1 LALLAV
7 AVVAATVGIV
17 AHATGILAG
26 TERATVDARFTVRG
40 SQRAPPG
47 IVIVGIDQDSLARLP
62 RFPFQRSL
70 YARVIDRLR
79 RDRARLIAFDIEFNR
94 PTTAAQDDALIDAAQ
109 RARPVV
115 FATTLIDRSGRTEVL
130 GGALIRRQIGARAG
144 ATAALPDSSGV
155 IRRLPYS
162 VNGLPS
168 FSVVIAAL
176 RRGRPVDRAAFTH
189 GGALIDYLGP
199 SGTFR
204 TISFVDVLR
213 GRAPAAAFRN
223 RVVIVG
229 ETAPSGQDLHPS
241 PLGVL
246 PGAEVQANALAT
258 ILAGYPLHQVSGWLS
273 ASLIVALAAIVPLA
287 SAARR
292 ALVTLAAA
300 GAALVALAVGAQ
312 LAFDAGRIIDVSDS
326 LLVLGLASAAT
337 IAVEYALQ
345 DRERRR
351 LRELFAAFAP
361 DVVAQ
366 VLAQPSTA
374 PRSGRVA
381 LSATRVIGGYRME
394 DVIGRGAMGVVYRA
408 TQLALARPVAV
419 KLISPDHATNPVFRE
434 RFERESRLAASV
446 EHANVIPVY
455 EAGEDDGLLF
465 IAMRY
470 VDGVDLG
477 VLVER
482 LGPLTPQ
489 RAATIVAAVAGA
501 LDAAHERGLVHRD
514 VKPANILLTDDHSE
528 HAYLTDF
535 GVAKITTSEDTAMTS
550 PGQWVGTVD
559 YIAPEQLHGDTPT
572 GSADI
577 YALGGVLHYALTG
590 YVPYPLESDVAK
602 LLAHVGSPPPTPST
616 HDPALAAF
624 DPVVA
629 RAMAKEPPD
638 RFATAA
644 QLGIAAGKAAQAAEA
659 I

>member
-1 LALLAV
+1 
-7 AVVAATVGIV
+7 
-17 AHATGILAG
+17 
-26 TERATVDARFTVRG
+26 
-40 SQRAPPG
+40 
-47 IVIVGIDQDSLARLP
+47 
-62 RFPFQRSL
+62 
-70 YARVIDRLR
+70 
-79 RDRARLIAFDIEFNR
+79 
-94 PTTAAQDDALIDAAQ
+94 
-109 RARPVV
+109 
-115 FATTLIDRSGRTEVL
+115 VL
-130 GGALIRRQIGARAG
+130 GGALIRRQIGAKAG

-162 VNGLPS
+162 VNRLSS
-168 FSVVIAAL
+168 FAVVIAGL
-176 RRGRPVDRAAFTH
+176 RRGRPVDRAAFAD

-204 TISFVDVLR
+204 TVSFVDVLR
-213 GRAPAAAFRN
+213 GRAPAAAFRD

-229 ETAPSGQDLHPS
+229 ETAPSGQDVHPS

-246 PGAEVQANALAT
+246 SGAEVQANALAT
-258 ILAGYPLHQVSGWLS
+258 ILADYPLRHVSGWLS
-273 ASLIVALAAIVPLA
+273 ASLIVALAAIAPLA

-300 GAALVALAVGAQ
+300 AAALAALAVGAQ
-312 LAFDAGRIIDVSDS
+312 LAFDAGTIIDVSDS

-337 IAVEYALQ
+337 IAVDYTLQ

-366 VLAQPSTA
+366 VLAQPGGA
-374 PRSGRVA
+374 PHSGAVP

-394 DVIGRGAMGVVYRA
+394 DVIGRGAMGVVYKA

-419 KLISPDHATNPVFRE
+419 KLISPEHATNPVFRE

-455 EAGEDDGLLF
+455 EAREDDGLLF

-489 RAATIVAAVAGA
+489 RAATIVTAVAGA

-514 VKPANILLTDDHSE
+514 VKPANILLTGDQSE

-535 GVAKITTSEDTAMTS
+535 GIAKLTNSEDTAMTN

-559 YIAPEQLHGDTPT
+559 YVAPEQLRGDTPA

-616 HDPALAAF
+616 HDPSLAAF

-629 RAMAKEPPD
+629 RAMAKEPSD